1 MRLLKRPRHS
11 CLKSR
16 SRPAGSCS
24 SVRTL
29 VCATYMFMYMYMYT
43 YMYTYM
49 QIHGRLVQ
57 QREDIGV

>member
-1 MRLLKRPRHS
+1 
-11 CLKSR
+11 
-16 SRPAGSCS
+16 
-24 SVRTL
+24 VRTL